1 MSKNPFLI
9 LGISE
14 NATQAEVEAAYLK
27 LRDKHRLD
35 MHQEGERGR
44 EAANKLSEIE
54 EAYREITAL
63 FESKINFDGNI
74 FSTIEQLIKA
84 NKYDEAQDALDKISE
99 RGAEWHYFQS
109 AIFYKKGW
117 IMESRSQLKL
127 AVSMDPKNEKYVKSL
142 EKLEAKLNNRDG
154 TSSSGG
160 ARADQAGAGYHRSY
174 QNTVPGDEAADS
186 CCACC
191 QGLVCA
197 NCLCDCLQCCR

>member
-14 NATQAEVEAAYLK
+14 TATQAEAEAAYRK

-44 EAANKLSEIE
+44 EAANKLSEVE
-54 EAYREITAL
+54 DAYREITAI

-84 NKYDEAQDALDKISE
+84 NKYDEAQHTLDNISE

-127 AVSMDPKNEKYVKSL
+127 AVSMDPKNEKYLRSL
-142 EKLEAKLNNRDG
+142 EKLEAKLSNRG
-154 TSSSGG
+154 SSGNLGG
-160 ARADQAGAGYHRSY
+160 ARADAGAGYHRSY
-174 QNTVPGDEAADS
+174 QNTAPGSEAADS

-191 QGLVCA
+191 QGLMCA